1 MAENKKNAIGNN
13 TASDGKTKVCPTVNK
28 QVNTPKN
35 NDDGVAEQTVDI
47 KPKAKKRYGNS
58 SVSAFIKTCS
68 YIALVLVV
76 SIILSVT
83 IIFVVNDVFAFR
95 KADNDFNVT
104 IGEFPDINEV
114 ADALADKGV
123 IQYPSVFKLYAKLK
137 KKDNYNFAAGTYT
150 VNSSMNYDDLLIA
163 FVPERAEREQV
174 SITIPEGYSVDEII
188 DLFLAHGI
196 GTRDGFI
203 DVINNYEFDY
213 WFLEDLECS
222 DDRIYRLEGYLYPD
236 TYYFWS
242 DSSEATA
249 INKLLSNF
257 NKKIQK
263 KWLVRCEEIGFTL
276 DQVLIMA
283 SMIEE
288 EAKHPDDYTTVSS
301 VFHNRLVSEEFKG
314 LLQSDATTQY
324 YYRHVYGTKKAP
336 FTDEDRKFDCP
347 YSTYL
352 YHGLPPGPL
361 SSPSIESIGSVL
373 YPEETN
379 YYYFITDAEGHCMFA
394 VTFEEHKKN
403 IAAVEAGLGADSKDE
418 ENNEDGEA

>member
-1 MAENKKNAIGNN
+1 MAENNKNN
-13 TASDGKTKVCPTVNK
+13 TGNSTASSGKTKVCRTVSK
-28 QVNTPKN
+28 QVDISEQN
-35 NDDGVAEQTVDI
+35 NEAVEDQIIEI
-47 KPKAKKRYGNS
+47 KPKPKRRYGNS
-58 SVSAFIKTCS
+58 AVSAFIKTCS
-68 YIALVLVV
+68 YIALVLVISV
-76 SIILSVT
+76 VLSVT
-83 IIFVVNDVFAFR
+83 VIFVANDVFAFR
-95 KADNDFNVT
+95 KADNDFTVT
-104 IGEFPDINEV
+104 IGEYPDVDAV
-114 ADALADKGV
+114 ANALADKGV

-137 KKDNYNFAAGTYT
+137 GKDDYNFAAGTYV

-188 DLFLAHGI
+188 DLFLANGI

-222 DDRIYRLEGYLYPD
+222 EDRIYRLEGYLYPD

-263 KWLVRCEEIGFTL
+263 KWLARCEEIGFTL
-276 DQVLIMA
+276 DQVLILA
-283 SMIEE
+283 SMVEE
-288 EAKHPDDYTTVSS
+288 EAKYPDDYTTVSS

-324 YYRHVYGTKKAP
+324 FYRHVYGTKKAP
-336 FTDEDRKFDCP
+336 FTDDDRKFDCP

-379 YYYFITDAEGHCMFA
+379 YYYFITDAEGRCMFA
-394 VTFEEHKKN
+394 VTFEEHNKN
-403 IAAVEAGLGADSKDE
+403 IEAVEAGFGAEDK
-418 ENNEDGEA
+418 ENDEDGEA